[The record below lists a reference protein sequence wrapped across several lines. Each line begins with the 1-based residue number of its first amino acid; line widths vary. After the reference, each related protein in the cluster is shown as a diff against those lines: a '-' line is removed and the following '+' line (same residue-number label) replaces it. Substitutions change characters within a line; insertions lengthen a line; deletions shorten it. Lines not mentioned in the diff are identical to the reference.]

1 MVDIRTDVGHARAW
15 VRLALEKKM
24 LESHLKELLS
34 DADLLRYRLLDIVD
48 ELSFSEFTPPPPK
61 KKTKPE
67 NKKKTYTCP
76 NVSSWPVNL
85 YLNNTCSN

>member
-61 KKTKPE
+61 KKKTKPK
-67 NKKKTYTCP
+67 NKKKTYSYMSECKFLACEF
-76 NVSSWPVNL
+76 VFE
-85 YLNNTCSN
+85 

>member
-48 ELSFSEFTPPPPK
+48 ELSFSEFPPPPPK
-61 KKTKPE
+61 KKNQTRKQKE
-67 NKKKTYTCP
+67 NIYMSECKFLACEF
-76 NVSSWPVNL
+76 VFE
-85 YLNNTCSN
+85 

>member
-34 DADLLRYRLLDIVD
+34 DADLLRYRLLDIVH
-48 ELSFSEFTPPPPK
+48 ELSFHE
-61 KKTKPE
+61 
-67 NKKKTYTCP
+67 Y
-76 NVSSWPVNL
+76 
-85 YLNNTCSN
+85 